1 MKKEAKIAVVV
12 TIIIFLFF
20 WGYNFLKGRNLF
32 STFNYYSAI
41 FENVDGLQESN
52 IVTINGFTV
61 GLVSDI
67 RFESERLD
75 RLIVEIGVKN
85 NFRIPEN
92 SVMMLASDLLG
103 NKSVTLLLGD
113 SENLAVNGSVL
124 RDSIA
129 SSLIES
135 ITGSLLPIADNANRL
150 IGSVDSL
157 MHSLQNTFDDEM
169 QKNIQNVV
177 ANVEQMILSERRKIA
192 AILTNFESISNNL
205 QKNNEGISKMIANLT
220 AFSETLTASAVKNTV
235 DNANR
240 SLTQPN
246 TLLSGINE
254 GQGTLGKLANDDSLY
269 TYLTRAAYD
278 LDKLLIDLRENP
290 HRYVQFSIFGGR
302 R

>member
-169 QKNIQNVV
+169 QKNIQNIV

-220 AFSETLTASAVKNTV
+220 DFSETLAASDVKNTV

-240 SLTQPN
+240 SLTQLN